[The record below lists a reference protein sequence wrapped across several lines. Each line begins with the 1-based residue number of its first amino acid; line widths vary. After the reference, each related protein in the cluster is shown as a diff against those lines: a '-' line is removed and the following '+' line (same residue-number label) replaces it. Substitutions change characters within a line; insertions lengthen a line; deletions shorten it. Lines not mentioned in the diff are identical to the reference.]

1 MHRFSRQLKSKVSFQ
16 NAEIKTFVICCF
28 SLLLNCVDLSAF
40 DTILG
45 HIFRVFLSNNKNHDF
60 DAREILQS
68 LIETRP
74 KLNDKVEEAI
84 RGSINLSKFNKNPD
98 LLEHHEGI

>member
-1 MHRFSRQLKSKVSFQ
+1 MYRFSRQLKSKVSFQ
-16 NAEIKTFVICCF
+16 NAEIKTFAICCY

-40 DTILG
+40 NTIL

-60 DAREILQS
+60 YDNREILQS

-74 KLNDKVEEAI
+74 KLNDKEAI